1 MLPQGL
7 VGHRD
12 PANLNPKRLGLKPET
27 FVKPLKYHFLHLE
40 TLETVMNA
48 LPKLPVRQY
57 PASRIQHRF
66 ADPET

>member
-48 LPKLPVRQY
+48 IPQMPFRQH
-57 PASRIQHRF
+57 PASSIQHGISH
-66 ADPET
+66 P